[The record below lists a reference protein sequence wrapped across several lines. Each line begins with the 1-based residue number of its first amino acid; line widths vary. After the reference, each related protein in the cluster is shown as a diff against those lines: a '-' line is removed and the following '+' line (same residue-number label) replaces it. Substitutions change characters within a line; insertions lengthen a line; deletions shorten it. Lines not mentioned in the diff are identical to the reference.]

1 MARLYEISGQYAEL
15 QKIADSVEG
24 EDAGML
30 EAITNSLGD
39 ITESFNEKAEAL
51 MYVVRNM
58 EAETGP
64 IDKEIA
70 RLQERKKAINNR
82 QDSLRDYL
90 RDNMERT
97 GVKKISCPLFT
108 ITCATGRETS
118 IINDESVI
126 PDEYMAVTTS
136 IRPDK
141 AALTKALKS
150 GAEIPGASLER
161 TKSSIRIK

>member
-1 MARLYEISGQYAEL
+1 MAKLYEISGQYADL
-15 QKIADSVEG
+15 QKIADSVEE
-24 EDAGML
+24 EDADML
-30 EAITNSLGD
+30 AAITNSLGD

-51 MYVVRNM
+51 MHVVRNM

-64 IDKEIA
+64 IEKEIA
-70 RLQERKKAINNR
+70 RLQDRKKAINNR

-108 ITCATGRETS
+108 ITCGAGREVS
-118 IINDESVI
+118 IINNEALI
-126 PDEYMAVTTS
+126 PDDYMAVTTS
-136 IRPDK
+136 IKPDK
-141 AALTKALKS
+141 SALTKALKS

>member
-1 MARLYEISGQYAEL
+1 MARLYEISGQYADL
-15 QKIADSVEG
+15 QKIAESSGDQ
-24 EDAGML
+24 DADMM

-39 ITESFNEKAEAL
+39 ITECFNEKAEAL
-51 MYVVRNM
+51 MHVVRNM

-64 IDKEIA
+64 IEKEIA
-70 RLQERKKAINNR
+70 RLQDRKKAINNR

-108 ITCATGRETS
+108 ITCAAGREVS
-118 IINDESVI
+118 IINNEDLI
-126 PDEYMAVTTS
+126 PDDYMAVTTS
-136 IRPDK
+136 IKPDK
-141 AALTKALKS
+141 AALARALKS
-150 GAEIPGASLER
+150 GIEVPGASLER